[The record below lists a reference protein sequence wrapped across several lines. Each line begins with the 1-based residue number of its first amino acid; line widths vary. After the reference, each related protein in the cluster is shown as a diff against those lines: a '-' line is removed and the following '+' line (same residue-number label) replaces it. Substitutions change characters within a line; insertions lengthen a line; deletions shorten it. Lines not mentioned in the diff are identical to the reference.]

1 METKVF
7 SFPQGL
13 KAGYEPAEYEFMNLP
28 LGHQNVV
35 LDFKIWSKNSPA
47 VTMFCTVIETQQKI
61 RFNVFRDNLTRKY
74 LLKNTVIDVVEMEYK
89 TEFKVLILE
98 NSKGNTKVEGL

>member
-7 SFPQGL
+7 SFPQAVE
-13 KAGYEPAEYEFMNLP
+13 AGYEPRDYEFMNLP
-28 LGHQNVV
+28 LGYQNVV

-47 VTMFCTVIETQQKI
+47 VTMFCIVIETQQKI
-61 RFNVFRDNLTRKY
+61 RFNVFRERLTKKY
-74 LLKNTVIDVVEMEYK
+74 YLNKTNIDVVEMAYK

-98 NSKGNTKVEGL
+98 NSKGNTKVEGV